1 MEIISKPEAI
11 ERGLKL
17 YFTGKLCARGHLS
30 ERYVCSGAC
39 KVCVLERNAIWTE
52 KNPEA
57 VEKSKREWCNRNIE
71 SIREKRRLRPSR
83 AKPVEIVGAHLVISK
98 KKSKELGLIHYYTGK
113 PCKHGHYSDR
123 FTATSICVECGRIHS
138 AKIRESQPDRRSRY
152 QAAANASIK
161 ERSKSDPVFKAKLC
175 MREMVRRVMRLIG
188 SKKQARTIEVLGY
201 SPLDFVSHMEGL
213 FADGMDWSNHGDWH
227 VDHVIPVSVMLKRGI
242 TDPATINGL
251 KNMQPLWAEDNRI
264 KSARII

>member
-1 MEIISKPEAI
+1 
-11 ERGLKL
+11 
-17 YFTGKLCARGHLS
+17 
-30 ERYVCSGAC
+30 
-39 KVCVLERNAIWTE
+39 
-52 KNPEA
+52 
-57 VEKSKREWCNRNIE
+57 
-71 SIREKRRLRPSR
+71 
-83 AKPVEIVGAHLVISK
+83 
-98 KKSKELGLIHYYTGK
+98 
-113 PCKHGHYSDR
+113 
-123 FTATSICVECGRIHS
+123 
-138 AKIRESQPDRRSRY
+138 
-152 QAAANASIK
+152 
-161 ERSKSDPVFKAKLC
+161 
-175 MREMVRRVMRLIG
+175 MRLIG